1 MQIKVEKSMIICTFV
16 PVARNRTVRQP
27 PAEAPAP
34 PPLCIPLLRPKPPR
48 NMENER
54 LILVT
59 NDDGYASKGLAA
71 AIDVA
76 RSFGRVVAV
85 APETPQS
92 GMSQAITMYNPLYLR
107 KVRQEEGLEVYS
119 FSGTPVDCVKMA
131 FDYLLRDRRIDLM
144 ISGINHGSN
153 SAVNVLYSGTMGA
166 AIEGS
171 FYGCPSVGLSLDDHG
186 ADADFEAATIYGRQ
200 IIRTLLDGE
209 ITLPLCLNV
218 NVPTG
223 RPEEL
228 RGVRLCRQ
236 NRGFW
241 REEFYRHEDPRG
253 REYFWLTGDFV
264 NGEPEAEDTD
274 EWALRN
280 KYVSVVPVHT
290 DLTDY
295 GQLRNL
301 RRFFPAAAGADDA
314 ESRK

>member
-1 MQIKVEKSMIICTFV
+1 
-16 PVARNRTVRQP
+16 
-27 PAEAPAP
+27 
-34 PPLCIPLLRPKPPR
+34 
-48 NMENER
+48 MENER

-71 AIDVA
+71 AIEVA

-107 KVRQEEGLEVYS
+107 RVHAEEGVEIYA

-131 FDYLLRDRRIDLM
+131 FDHLLRDRRIDLV

-153 SAVNVLYSGTMGA
+153 SAVNILYSGTMGA

-186 ADADFEAATIYGRQ
+186 ADADFEAATIYGRR
-200 IIRTLLDGE
+200 IIARLFAGE
-209 ITLPLCLNV
+209 IELPLCLNV
-218 NVPTG
+218 NVPVG

-228 RGVRLCRQ
+228 RGIRLCRQ

-253 REYFWLTGDFV
+253 REYFWLTGAFI
-264 NGEPEAEDTD
+264 NGEPDAEDTD

-280 KYVSVVPVHT
+280 KYVSVVPVQA

-295 GQLRNL
+295 GQLQRL
-301 RRFFPAAAGADDA
+301 RGFFSAGSASEDP
-314 ESRK
+314 ESQN